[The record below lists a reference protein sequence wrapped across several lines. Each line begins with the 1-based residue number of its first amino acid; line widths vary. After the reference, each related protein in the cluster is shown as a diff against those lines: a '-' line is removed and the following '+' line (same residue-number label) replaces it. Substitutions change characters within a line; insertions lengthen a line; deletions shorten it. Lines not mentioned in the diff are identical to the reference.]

1 MNKPLA
7 LQEVMI
13 DTKFLAKRLESETS
27 GEVMTDVA
35 SRGRYATDASIY
47 QTMPV
52 AIFVPKTAEDIVA
65 AIQIAADLG
74 VPVLPRG
81 GGTSQCGQTT
91 GPALVIDNTKYFR
104 NILDINLEQGYVDVQ
119 PGIVLDH
126 LNAALKKHQ
135 LWYPVDVSTA
145 AQATIGGMAGNNSC
159 GSRSIAYGNM
169 VHNVLGVDA
178 WLADGQEASFGLMK
192 NATGKALELGQF
204 VQSLAHQH
212 QAEIEAKWPKVMRRV
227 AGYNLDIF
235 NNQSER
241 PYTQDGQV
249 NLAHLLV
256 GSEGSLAYYKQL
268 RLALSPLP
276 KHKTLGVVNFTSFYE
291 AMDSAQHIVKLK
303 PSAVELVDRTMIDLS
318 RSNPAFKSV
327 IETALI
333 DVAGKTPEAILLVEF
348 SGEELAPLE
357 KKVKDL
363 VSLMADLG
371 HPGCVVE
378 MLHAESQKNLWEV
391 RKAGLNIMMSLKG
404 DGKPVSFIEDCA
416 VPLESL

>member
-7 LQEVMI
+7 FQEVMI
-13 DTKFLAKRLESETS
+13 DTQFLAKRLETETS

-52 AIFVPKTAEDIVA
+52 AVFVPKTAQDIVA

-268 RLALSPLP
+268 TPCTIATT
-276 KHKTLGVVNFTSFYE
+276 KT
-291 AMDSAQHIVKLK
+291 
-303 PSAVELVDRTMIDLS
+303 
-318 RSNPAFKSV
+318 
-327 IETALI
+327 
-333 DVAGKTPEAILLVEF
+333 
-348 SGEELAPLE
+348 
-357 KKVKDL
+357 
-363 VSLMADLG
+363 
-371 HPGCVVE
+371 
-378 MLHAESQKNLWEV
+378 
-391 RKAGLNIMMSLKG
+391 
-404 DGKPVSFIEDCA
+404 
-416 VPLESL
+416 